1 MNDNYM
7 KILILGNGYLGTR
20 AKEVWGDE
28 AVLATTRI
36 RSTDD
41 VRALIRE
48 HHPDAIFN
56 AAGVTGKPNVDW
68 CETHQLETILG
79 NTVLP
84 MQIAEAAGE
93 AGIYL
98 LHLATGCI
106 FYGHSPHDDG
116 VWTEAD
122 YGNPVA
128 VYSKSKYAADL
139 VLSTLPN
146 VGIARL
152 RMPIDDRPSPA
163 NLIDKITT
171 YPKVVDV
178 ENSVTVVPDLL
189 DACYQLMQQKGEGI
203 FHCTNPGT
211 ISHKEI
217 ISLYIELVDGAHR
230 NEWITEEELVAQGFA
245 KKKRS
250 NNVMRSTRLQALGIE
265 MRDIRTALRD
275 TMEKYAKVKN
285 NTV

>member
-1 MNDNYM
+1 MR
-7 KILILGNGYLGTR
+7 ILILGNGYIGSR
-20 AKEVWGDE
+20 AKEVWGDD
-28 AVLATTRI
+28 AILSTTRI
-36 RSTDD
+36 ESIED
-41 VRALIRE
+41 VRTLIRE
-48 HHPDAIFN
+48 YRPDSIFN

-68 CETHQLETILG
+68 CETHQLETIFG

-84 MQIAEAAGE
+84 IQIAQAAQE

-106 FYGHSPHDDG
+106 FYGRSPHEDG

-152 RMPIDDRPSPA
+152 RMPIDDRPCPA

-178 ENSVTVVPDLL
+178 ENSVTVVSDLL
-189 DACYQLMQQKGEGI
+189 SACYQLMQKKGVGI

-211 ISHKEI
+211 IRHKEI
-217 ISLYIELVDGAHR
+217 ISLYTELVDPSHH
-230 NEWITEEELVAQGFA
+230 NEWISEEDLVLQGLA

-250 NNVMRSTRLQALGIE
+250 NNFMRSTRLQEIGIE
-265 MRDIRTALRD
+265 MRDIKIALRD